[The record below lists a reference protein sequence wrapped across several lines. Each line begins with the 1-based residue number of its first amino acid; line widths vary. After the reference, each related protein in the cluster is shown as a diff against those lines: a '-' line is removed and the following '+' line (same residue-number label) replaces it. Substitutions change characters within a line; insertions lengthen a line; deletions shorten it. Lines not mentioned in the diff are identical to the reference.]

1 MYRYLGKIV
10 NTHGIKG
17 ELRIISDFDKKN
29 LVFKPSFSIYI
40 GEKFQKE
47 IIETYRPHI
56 IFDMITLKGY
66 QNINEVLKYVN
77 KPVYIKREDLI
88 LQDGEYLLEELID
101 CTIVLEKEKIGK
113 IVEIVYNNANIL
125 LKVNSNLGK
134 NFYIPYQKEFIEK
147 VNIQKKQV
155 IVQNIQGLI
164 I

>member
-1 MYRYLGKIV
+1 M
-10 NTHGIKG
+10 
-17 ELRIISDFDKKN
+17 
-29 LVFKPSFSIYI
+29 
-40 GEKFQKE
+40 
-47 IIETYRPHI
+47 
-56 IFDMITLKGY
+56 
-66 QNINEVLKYVN
+66 N

>member
-1 MYRYLGKIV
+1 
-10 NTHGIKG
+10 
-17 ELRIISDFDKKN
+17 
-29 LVFKPSFSIYI
+29 
-40 GEKFQKE
+40 
-47 IIETYRPHI
+47 
-56 IFDMITLKGY
+56 MITLQGY

-113 IVEIVYNNANIL
+113 IVEIVYNKANIL